1 MSLSSQFAAQLLQEC
16 PWPVNI
22 FYWPAYDHGVSHVSV
37 EHQTYW
43 TWGFPKAISQ
53 VGLSVNVWVR
63 HRHQEKPQNF
73 IKIERE
79 VILIWAILHCHQHHE
94 YQKVIIKLPLEGNSA
109 LMLSCVMG
117 KQFPLFSSLSCMYIH
132 RQTYPR
138 TFVSTIHISI
148 ETSMKIWDCSHCQY
162 KSMEA
167 MVT

>member
-1 MSLSSQFAAQLLQEC
+1 MTSEYFLLAC
-16 PWPVNI
+16 LWPWCKPCQCGTSDLLNMR
-22 FYWPAYDHGVSHVSV
+22 
-37 EHQTYW
+37 
-43 TWGFPKAISQ
+43 FPKGSLPGGFECECLSQ
-53 VGLSVNVWVR
+53 Y
-63 HRHQEKPQNF
+63 RHQEKPQNF

-79 VILIWAILHCHQHHE
+79 VILIWAILHYHQHHE

-132 RQTYPR
+132 RQTYPH

-148 ETSMKIWDCSHCQY
+148 KTSMKIWDCSHCQY